1 MEVVVIRP
9 ELSGSALPLFEEVA
23 AVGTAPDFGV
33 AADAHGPVGVDPRA
47 HAVAQLV
54 HRGRDCR
61 DGVKRETFRGAKR
74 CIFSARNVDEART
87 FRETL

>member
-1 MEVVVIRP
+1 MDQLAHPHPVLRAILVFVVHVVFVEVVVIRP

-33 AADAHGPVGVDPRA
+33 AADAHGPVGVYPRA

-54 HRGRDCR
+54 HRGSDCR
-61 DGVKRETFRGAKR
+61 GV
-74 CIFSARNVDEART
+74 
-87 FRETL
+87 